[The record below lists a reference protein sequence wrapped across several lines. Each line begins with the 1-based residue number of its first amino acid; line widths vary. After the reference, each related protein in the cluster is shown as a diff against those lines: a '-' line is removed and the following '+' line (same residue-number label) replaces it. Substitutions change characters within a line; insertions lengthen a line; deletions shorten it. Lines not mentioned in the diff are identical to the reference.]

1 MPPRAGFF
9 GQCPY
14 RTRKT
19 LDYNHGLA
27 DTIGNGRHRPDIC
40 KEQNMR
46 ILNFGSLN
54 IDHVYAVDHFVRP
67 GETLAS
73 LSYRRFCGG
82 KGLNQSIALAHAGA
96 QTFHAGMIGADG
108 EFLRARLEQAGADTR
123 FLRPCPTET
132 GHAIIQVDRHSENCI
147 ILNGGANQAITAEL
161 VAEVFAFFAPGDVLL
176 LQNEISAMPEIIRAG
191 RTRGMRVVFNPA
203 PMTPQVCGY
212 PLDMV
217 DTFILNETEAQE
229 LSGEAEPQRALAGL
243 SGRFPAAT
251 FVITLG
257 KEGALCR
264 SAGQTHTVPAP
275 RVNAADTTA
284 AGDTFIGFFLAAL
297 TAGADIPVALARGCA
312 AAAVCVTRPGAA
324 DSIPR
329 AHEVCG

>member
-1 MPPRAGFF
+1 MPHGTDFF
-9 GQCPY
+9 VHCPD
-14 RTRKT
+14 TLRKK
-19 LDYNHGLA
+19 LDYNRSLA
-27 DTIGNGRHRPDIC
+27 DTIGNGYYRPGNQTGQ
-40 KEQNMR
+40 KMR

-108 EFLRARLEQAGADTR
+108 DFLRARLEQAGADTR
-123 FLRPCPTET
+123 FLRLCPTET

-161 VAEVFAFFAPGDVLL
+161 ISEVFAFFAPGDVLL

-191 RTRGMRVVFNPA
+191 RARGMRVVFNPA
-203 PMTPQVCGY
+203 PMSPQVSGY
-212 PLDMV
+212 PLELV

-229 LSGEAEPQRALAGL
+229 LSGEAEPQNALAAL
-243 SGRFPAAT
+243 IARFPAAT

-264 SAGQTHTVPAP
+264 SGAQMHTVPAP
-275 RVNAADTTA
+275 KVNAVDTTA

-297 TAGADIPVALARGCA
+297 TTGADVPAALARGCA

-324 DSIPR
+324 DSIPQ
-329 AHEVCG
+329 AQEVCV